1 MRRKIVMV
9 LLVCSFFTA
18 LYGCLGSGSDFGTR
32 QVIVQSEPDEP
43 AAPVLS
49 QLYDVVRVCDGD
61 TIVVAMGGDIGDIR
75 VRLIG
80 IDTPESVNPNK
91 ELNCKN
97 GEIASDYMKSLLPD
111 GSKVYLEY
119 DEQQYDEYGRILAYV
134 YLDDG
139 ETMLEDLLLEAGM
152 AETMDIPPNSKYAD
166 VFSALESGA
175 RDTDTGFWLEN
186 KFNLI
191 DLY

>member
-1 MRRKIVMV
+1 MKCKQVCASI
-9 LLVCSFFTA
+9 VCSSFIV
-18 LYGCLGSGSDFGTR
+18 LCGCIGSAPDVGTR
-32 QVIVQSEPDEP
+32 QVFFESEPTKSEK
-43 AAPVLS
+43 PVLTE
-49 QLYDVVRVCDGD
+49 LYDVVRVCDGD

-91 ELNCKN
+91 ELNCEN
-97 GEIASDYMKSLLPD
+97 GVIASDYMKSLLPD

-119 DEQQYDEYGRILAYV
+119 DVEQRDEYGRILAYV

-139 ETMLEDLLLEAGM
+139 ETMLEDLMLEAGM

-186 KFNLI
+186 KFN
-191 DLY
+191 